1 MVVPYL
7 SYFKLKE
14 EPFNTTA
21 NPRFFFLSP
30 IHSIALG
37 KTEFTVDAKKGLAIV
52 FGDTGT
58 GKSTLARLL
67 HQKFLD
73 KEYTSIL
80 LTNPN
85 YPTTNSL
92 LRTIIQ
98 EFQLPKTAKSYK
110 DNLDIFKMFL
120 YTEAVEKHKNIVLI
134 IDEAQTLRLPLLEL
148 LRQLI
153 NFETNDQ
160 KLLQL
165 VLFPQEE
172 FRSKLTH
179 PMARNFRS
187 RVSMASTLE
196 KMGLSEI
203 SEMIDFR
210 WRVASGNQDHPF
222 TPEALSSI
230 YLHSEGIPREACI
243 IADNSLLLAF
253 LQKKAA
259 IEKDLVEVAAKDRK
273 DNIGSAGRS
282 ETKPHLQ
289 KKGKTQK
296 TKVEETVTA
305 GQEVATNG

>member
-30 IHSIALG
+30 IHSVALG

-73 KEYTSIL
+73 KKYTSVL

-120 YTEAVEKHKNIVLI
+120 YTEAVEKGKNIVLI

-172 FRSKLTH
+172 FRAKLTH

-187 RVSMASTLE
+187 RIAMASSLD
-196 KMGLSEI
+196 KMGVPEI
-203 SEMIDFR
+203 LEMIDFR
-210 WRVASGNQDHPF
+210 WRVASGNQAHPF
-222 TPEALSSI
+222 TPEALESI

-253 LQKKAA
+253 LQKKQL
-259 IEKDLVEVAAKDRK
+259 IERDLVDVAAKDRT
-273 DNIGSAGRS
+273 DNIGSMKKP
-282 ETKPHLQ
+282 ETTSKKKPA
-289 KKGKTQK
+289 KATEPAADSSPK
-296 TKVEETVTA
+296 
-305 GQEVATNG
+305 EVATHG

>member
-30 IHSIALG
+30 MHSIALG
-37 KTEFTVDAKKGLAIV
+37 KTEFTVDAKKGLALV

-73 KEYTSIL
+73 KGYTSVL

-98 EFQLPKTAKSYK
+98 EFQLPKTSKSYK

-120 YTEAVEKHKNIVLI
+120 YLEGVEKQKNIILI

-172 FRSKLTH
+172 FRNKLTH

-187 RVSMASTLE
+187 RVSMASTLD
-196 KMGLSEI
+196 KMGQSEI
-203 SEMIDFR
+203 NEMIDFR
-210 WRVASGNQDHPF
+210 WRVASGNLTHPF
-222 TPEALSSI
+222 TPEALESI
-230 YLHSEGIPREACI
+230 YFHSEGIPREACI
-243 IADNSLLLAF
+243 IADNSLLLSF
-253 LQKKAA
+253 LQKKPT
-259 IEKDLVEVAAKDRK
+259 IEKEIVDIAAKDRR
-273 DNIGSAGRS
+273 DNIGALKKYEAKTTKKGEKEVIEVETLVK
-282 ETKPHLQ
+282 ETK
-289 KKGKTQK
+289 
-296 TKVEETVTA
+296 
-305 GQEVATNG
+305 EVVANA

>member
-1 MVVPYL
+1 MPVPYL
-7 SYFKLKE
+7 SYFNLKE
-14 EPFNTTA
+14 EPFSTVP
-21 NPRFFFLSP
+21 NPRFFFQSP
-30 IHSIALG
+30 IHSVALG
-37 KTEFTVDAKKGLAIV
+37 KTEFTVDAKKGLAVV

-73 KEYTSIL
+73 KGFISIL

-120 YTEAVEKHKNIVLI
+120 FQEAVERGKTIVLT

-153 NFETNDQ
+153 NFETNDM

-165 VLFPQEE
+165 VLFSQDEL
-172 FRSKLTH
+172 RNKLTH

-187 RVSMASTLE
+187 RIAMASTLE
-196 KMGLSEI
+196 KMGINELAQ
-203 SEMIDFR
+203 MIDFR
-210 WRVASGNQDHPF
+210 WRVASGNQQHPF
-222 TPEALSSI
+222 TENAFEALYRS
-230 YLHSEGIPREACI
+230 SEGTPREACI
-243 IADNSLLLAF
+243 IADNSLLLAY
-253 LQKKAA
+253 LQKKQEIDKTL
-259 IEKDLVEVAAKDRK
+259 IETAAKDRT
-273 DNIGSAGRS
+273 DNIGSINKK
-282 ETKPHLQ
+282 EEKN
-289 KKGKTQK
+289 KKGK
-296 TKVEETVTA
+296 
-305 GQEVATNG
+305 

>member
-1 MVVPYL
+1 M
-7 SYFKLKE
+7 
-14 EPFNTTA
+14 
-21 NPRFFFLSP
+21 
-30 IHSIALG
+30 AL
-37 KTEFTVDAKKGLAIV
+37 V

-73 KEYTSIL
+73 KDYTSVL

-98 EFQLPKTAKSYK
+98 EFQLPKTAKAYK
-110 DNLDIFKMFL
+110 DNIDIFKMFL
-120 YTEAVEKHKNIVLI
+120 YTEAVEKDKTIVLI

-172 FRSKLTH
+172 FRTKLTH

-187 RVSMASTLE
+187 RISMASTLD
-196 KMGLSEI
+196 KMGQDEVTQ
-203 SEMIDFR
+203 MIDFR

-222 TPEALSSI
+222 EPEALHSI
-230 YLHSEGIPREACI
+230 YFHSEGIPREACVL
-243 IADNSLLLAF
+243 ADNALLLAF
-253 LQKKAA
+253 LQKKHR
-259 IEKDLVEVAAKDRK
+259 ITKDLADLAAQDRIE
-273 DNIGSAGRS
+273 NIGSMKRLL
-282 ETKPHLQ
+282 T
-289 KKGKTQK
+289 KKGKHDSITD
-296 TKVEETVTA
+296 TA
-305 GQEVATNG
+305 IASQEVETYVEK